1 MSAVAHQ
8 EIKKTSLVRDVRSL
22 LTRIHYWLYQPH
34 NFRKALAALAL
45 TQLLTSALW
54 PLWLLVDLMLYVGLV
69 DLRFRLPLRLP
80 RDVGGVDRSD
90 ILEKE
95 VETPKLLGLFKMRE
109 TLRIPQRA
117 AGILYFGHQRSLD
130 KWLHGM
136 ELWAT
141 NSDIRTHMSL
151 AGTTGSGKTQTI
163 LGIIFNALCWGSG
176 TVMID
181 GKAVTDLAYEIWCMA
196 RYFLRE
202 NDVLFL
208 SFLTGGTDPFEVM
221 AQRTGRKPK
230 VYKPFQSNSMQP
242 FAEGEASFLLQMFA
256 SLLQKASGDAAQWQA
271 KALNMLDAV
280 IRVLC
285 YKRALGEGDTSL
297 PTIRDYL
304 ALENLVKLYIE
315 GRDGKLPELAYLPIK
330 AYFETGL
337 PGFVPSQADN
347 PEQWSV
353 EVRNQHG
360 YLTGQFSR
368 ILSMMMDSY
377 SYIFNDLCSEVDITD
392 VLLNNRILVGL
403 IPSMEKSEE
412 EAAALGKLIMSCV
425 RLTMAKNLGYMLEG
439 TKAEVMDVKATN
451 TPYPTPIISDELSFW
466 FPVGSM
472 AVMYAQAR
480 QLNFFMIAS
489 FQDVQGLKRSEGAQE
504 VATLIANTK
513 FKYCLALEDPDETFE
528 LFRKA
533 GGQAAVSV
541 VSGHDASD
549 SLLGTAWSTQQS
561 TRVELR
567 DRIDIL
573 ELKGLDSGQG
583 MMIFKDSVI
592 RTAAFYI
599 PEKFRSSR
607 VVKARINRFLQVRA
621 PDYRNLPESLKV
633 YEKQAR
639 ANRQA
644 EREIASALVRG
655 KPFYPDLDDP
665 ILDSLI
671 ATARHMNGLPHQQ
684 LTANDRAVVLYE
696 AARRKL
702 RELKDQGSEPNY
714 HHKLK
719 DPIDDER
726 YDDEPPELTSD
737 DVDASQAAYAERPN
751 VNAASFVYDSED

>member
-1 MSAVAHQ
+1 MNTVAHH
-8 EIKKTSLVRDVRSL
+8 ELKRAALVRDVRSYFE
-22 LTRIHYWLYQPH
+22 RFHYWLYQPT
-34 NFRKALAALAL
+34 NFYKALLCIAVAQAF
-45 TQLLTSALW
+45 TTALW
-54 PLWLLVDLMLYVGLV
+54 PCWLIVDLLLWVGLV
-69 DLRFRLPLRLP
+69 DLRFRLPLRIP
-80 RDVGGVDRSD
+80 KDVGGVDRSD
-90 ILEKE
+90 IEERE
-95 VETPKLLGLFKMRE
+95 VETPKFFGLYKSRQ
-109 TLRIPQRA
+109 TLRIPRPA
-117 AGILYFGHQRSLD
+117 AGILYFGYQRSLD
-130 KWLHGM
+130 RWLHGM

-163 LGIIFNALCWGSG
+163 LGIIWNALCWGSG
-176 TVMID
+176 AVMID

-196 RYFLRE
+196 RFFLRE

-208 SFLTGGTDPFEVM
+208 SFLTGGTDPFEVI
-221 AQRTGRKPK
+221 AQRTGHRPK

-285 YKRALGEGDTSL
+285 YKRALGEGNTAL

-304 ALENLVKLYIE
+304 ALDNLVKLYIE
-315 GRDGKLPELAYLPIK
+315 GREGKLPELAWLPIK

-337 PGFVPSQADN
+337 PGFVPSQAEH

-368 ILSMMMDSY
+368 ILSMMVDSY
-377 SYIFNDLCSEVDITD
+377 SYIFGDLFSEVDMND

-412 EAAALGKLIMSCV
+412 EAAGLGKLLMSCV
-425 RLTMAKNLGYMLEG
+425 RLSMAKNLGYMLEG
-439 TKAEVMDVKATN
+439 TKSEVMDVKATN
-451 TPYPTPIISDELSFW
+451 TPFPTPVVSDELSFW

-480 QLNFFMIAS
+480 QLNVFMIAS

-541 VSGHDASD
+541 VGGHDSSS
-549 SLLGTAWSTQQS
+549 SLIGTTWSTQSS
-561 TRVELR
+561 TRIEWR
-567 DRIDIL
+567 DRVDVL

-583 MMIFKDSVI
+583 LMIFKDSVV
-592 RTAAFYI
+592 RTASFYI
-599 PEKFRSSR
+599 PEKFRSSK
-607 VVKARINRFLQVRA
+607 VVKARINRFLQVKA
-621 PDYRNLPESLKV
+621 PDYRNLPESLRAH
-633 YEKQAR
+633 ENAAR

-665 ILDSLI
+665 ILDALVETTQHLNSL
-671 ATARHMNGLPHQQ
+671 THQH

-696 AARRKL
+696 AARRRL
-702 RELKDQGSEPNY
+702 RELQGEGRKPYY
-714 HHKLK
+714 HVAIES
-719 DPIDDER
+719 PIDGS
-726 YDDEPPELTSD
+726 DDEPPELT
-737 DVDASQAAYAERPN
+737 AEN
-751 VNAASFVYDSED
+751 FVYDSED